1 MGSVRR
7 WSRHRWFHVMAGGLA
22 GLLIATLLSYTWHR
36 DFSAGA
42 VTLLGSG
49 HGLSAVVSSG
59 SMRVLIVS
67 GDDPIAFANGFKDA
81 HPPTMRR
88 IDVVILTPSATPYL
102 AERAVNLARPQR
114 IMAIETRETAED
126 APEFDDPVR
135 DISAPRSIE
144 LGTNL
149 MIDIDPGLTTGAPAS
164 GWSIAVRSE
173 AATILLVES
182 APFRVEA
189 GVGLIAV
196 MGDSVPAS
204 VAAIAAP
211 VAHAADVAEHASGTH
226 GHLAS
231 GEAERIPI
239 EPAAVIV
246 PLRWLP
252 AGGG

>member
-1 MGSVRR
+1 MGGVRR
-7 WSRHRWFHVMAGGLA
+7 WSHHRWFYVIAGGLA

-102 AERAVNLARPQR
+102 AERAVDLARPQR
-114 IMAIETRETAED
+114 IMAIETRETADEL
-126 APEFDDPVR
+126 PKIDDPVR
-135 DISAPRSIE
+135 
-144 LGTNL
+144 
-149 MIDIDPGLTTGAPAS
+149 DIDPGLTTGGPAS

-204 VAAIAAP
+204 AAAIAAP
-211 VAHAADVAEHASGTH
+211 VAHAADVAEHAAGTH

-246 PLRWLP
+246 PLSWLP
-252 AGGG
+252 AGDG